1 MAMSV
6 SRSESICKEIHDSCG
21 DDEQLL
27 NQLLLNLSQ
36 PAECRKL
43 RETYMKMYG
52 DDLIQLLHKIDP
64 GPGTIPS
71 LSGLMMA
78 NPFERDA
85 ALAGEAIHG
94 NVTVDYMALMEIFTC
109 RKSSHVLLIL
119 QAYAAKYRSNLELDI
134 ASIEPTH
141 PYQKILVAL
150 SASHK
155 AHSADIS
162 QHIGKCDAKRLYQT
176 GEGKAG
182 AIDESVV
189 LEIFSKRSIAQ
200 LKLTFSSYKHIY
212 GHSYTRFLK
221 GQNIGEFEDAVRIV
235 AKCICSPPRYYAK
248 FLYGCL
254 KGTRT
259 DKSAIAR
266 IMVSRMEVD
275 MDEIQK
281 EFKKKFEVELDSVI
295 CECIP
300 QGNYRDSLVRIATK
314 ASLC

>member
-21 DDEQLL
+21 DEQLL

-36 PAECRKL
+36 PSEFRKL

-64 GPGTIPS
+64 GQGTVSS
-71 LSGLMMA
+71 LSGFMMA

-85 ALAGEAIHG
+85 AVAVEAIHG
-94 NVTVDYMALMEIFTC
+94 NETVDYMALIEIFTC

-119 QAYAAKYRSNLELDI
+119 QAYAAKYRSKLELDI
-134 ASIEPTH
+134 ATIEPTH
-141 PYQKILVAL
+141 PYQKILMAL

-155 AHSADIS
+155 AHSGDIS

-176 GEGKAG
+176 GEGKTG

-235 AKCICSPPRYYAK
+235 AKCICSPARYYAK
-248 FLYGCL
+248 VLYGCL

-259 DKSAIAR
+259 DNGVIAR
-266 IMVSRMEVD
+266 IMVSQTDVD
-275 MDEIQK
+275 MDEIRK
-281 EFKKKFEVELDSVI
+281 EFKKKFQIELENVI

-300 QGNYRDSLVRIATK
+300 QGNYRDLLVGIATK